1 MRNDDEKER
10 EMEKLI
16 FVGVEFMLAALS
28 LVGSIMIFLT
38 FSWPMVLLGIPLLIP
53 AIFCTILGIWIWR
66 D

>member
-1 MRNDDEKER
+1 
-10 EMEKLI
+10 MEKLI